1 MDHKVARRRPNF
13 NLAVKA
19 LLKDVARLEQFAH
32 VKASRILVVAGEA
45 RRASRATVKPLTFQG
60 ARSIDPKTG
69 LRRPVVRIKGRRMLY
84 TITLRP
90 LFFRSSTA
98 RQRIGTLLHELFH
111 VSRRFDG
118 TLSERR
124 RHSTMGEEF
133 TRKLRPLVR
142 RYLRQCPD
150 EIRAAFSYDGEVRVQ
165 MWLERPGHF
174 YLPGRDSSRRLYT
187 EEHLFTGTVKM
198 ISRPKKRETMFQ

>member
-1 MDHKVARRRPNF
+1 MHHKVARRRPNF

-19 LLKDVARLEQFAH
+19 LLKDVARLEPFAH
-32 VKASRILVVAGEA
+32 IKASRILVVAGEA
-45 RRASRATVKPLTFQG
+45 RRASRATVKPLTFQDG
-60 ARSIDPKTG
+60 KSIDPKTG

-84 TITLRP
+84 AITLRP
-90 LFFRSSTA
+90 LFFRGSSPKA
-98 RQRIGTLLHELFH
+98 RIGTLLHELFH

-124 RHSTMGEEF
+124 RHATMGDEF

-142 RYLRQCPD
+142 RYLRHCPE
-150 EIRAAFSYDGEVRVQ
+150 EIRAAFSYDGDVRVQ

-174 YLPGRDSSRRLYT
+174 YLRGRDSSRRLYT
-187 EEHLFTGTVKM
+187 EEQLFTGTVRM
-198 ISRPKKRETMFQ
+198 ITRAKKRAATLQ